1 MKMSK
6 TKLLASVAVATL
18 MAMPAFAQTS
28 SPASRPSSPPSA
40 TAPAKP
46 SLPSDLREMKVSELV
61 GKNVYTSTDEK
72 IGDIDELVVSKTGS
86 KEPMVVIGVGGFLGI
101 GEKKAA
107 VPLDQLKVQGDK
119 IVAAGV
125 TKDSLKQHADY
136 KAADYEK
143 VDRNKMVSDVAPAAK
158 PSTSGSSSSGSSTGS
173 TGSTTMGGSSSTPSP
188 SGSSSGSSSTGMS
201 GSGSSSGSSGSSM
214 GTGSGSSSTA
224 PSGSSSADASTGSPN
239 PAATT
244 NPPEGS
250 TTKKQ

>member
-1 MKMSK
+1 MEFRMSK
-6 TKLLASVAVATL
+6 TKLLASVAVAAL

-28 SPASRPSSPPSA
+28 SPSSRPSSPPSA

-46 SLPSDLREMKVSELV
+46 SLPSDLRQMKVSELV

-86 KEPMVVIGVGGFLGI
+86 KEPMAVIGVGGFLGI

-119 IVAAGV
+119 IVATGV

-143 VDRNKMVSDVAPAAK
+143 VDKNKMVSEVAPAT
-158 PSTSGSSSSGSSTGS
+158 PSTSGSSSGSSSTNSTGS
-173 TGSTTMGGSSSTPSP
+173 STMGGSSSTPSP
-188 SGSSSGSSSTGMS
+188 SGSSSGSS
-201 GSGSSSGSSGSSM
+201 GSSM
-214 GTGSGSSSTA
+214 GAGTGSTGSTGSGSSA
-224 PSGSSSADASTGSPN
+224 PSGNSSSG
-239 PAATT
+239 TT
-244 NPPEGS
+244 QTP
-250 TTKKQ
+250 KQ